1 MAAYLRRL
9 LLRLALGVR
18 SIAFDA
24 SPGAR
29 ERRDARG
36 ITFEV
41 VNRRDTLGIKLDE
54 LYHQRYT
61 PDHPVR

>member
-1 MAAYLRRL
+1 MGCLLTPYLRRL

-18 SIAFDA
+18 SIASDA
-24 SPGAR
+24 SAGAR

-41 VNRRDTLGIKLDE
+41 VNRRDTLGINLNKLW
-54 LYHQRYT
+54 H
-61 PDHPVR
+61 